1 MFIQPSF
8 GAKYHTI
15 KCIDVGQAKKLM
27 AEMQTALQNTT
38 AVKGS
43 NSKEIVFSFTQ
54 SSKETTELLRCLQN
68 SAPKTVNTAY
78 AADIYKKIAQGQP
91 KTKVDVL
98 L

>member
-1 MFIQPSF
+1 MLIQPAF

-15 KCIDVGQAKKLM
+15 KCIDTKQAKKLM
-27 AEMQTALQNTT
+27 AEMQTALQNATV
-38 AVKGS
+38 VKGS
-43 NSKEIVFSFTQ
+43 NSKEIIFSYMNN
-54 SSKETTELLRCLQN
+54 SKETAELLRCLQN

-78 AADIYKKIAQGQP
+78 VADIYKKIAQGQP